1 MSAVYSYEAAPHHD
15 PMIERMKMVLDVVA
29 NELRP
34 EVAAIFSSFPWRR
47 CCRPSHPA
55 NSYHQS
61 AVLRLPSWL
70 PGMRIKKVAPS
81 IRKLGSDIVEIPFA
95 YTEGGLV
102 SVI

>member
-1 MSAVYSYEAAPHHD
+1 MSAVYSYEAARHHD
-15 PMIERMKMVLDVVA
+15 SMIERMKMVIDVVG

-34 EVAAIFSSFPWRR
+34 EVAAIFSAFPYRR
-47 CCRPSHPA
+47 CCCPSHPA
-55 NSYHQS
+55 DSYHQS

-70 PGMRIKKVAPS
+70 PGMRIKRVAALT
-81 IRKLGSDIVEIPFA
+81 RKLGSEIVEIPFA